1 MNLFFSRCICLQQQL
16 CIFEFR
22 HRAAVTVE
30 QKSECSSRYIFG
42 SNQNSSITSKFRIE
56 ARAAFKDILSAF
68 FVNPQVPVY
77 YWRQN
82 SKRKMR
88 GQKGVPLWRQKHML
102 DQKRE
107 REKKSCFGKHFQ
119 HPYVLYGLGKKR
131 YFFVCLKYSLF
142 LLKFIYSLGSANS
155 KDFFLLFF

>member
-1 MNLFFSRCICLQQQL
+1 MLLELIFFQLHICRLY
-16 CIFEFR
+16 IFEFR
-22 HRAAVTVE
+22 HSGHYWTKVGMY
-30 QKSECSSRYIFG
+30 SRYIFG
-42 SNQNSSITSKFRIE
+42 WNQNSSITSKFRIE
-56 ARAAFKDILSAF
+56 AAFKDILSAF

-107 REKKSCFGKHFQ
+107 RKKKLFWKTFSTSICVIWIRQ
-119 HPYVLYGLGKKR
+119 EEV
-131 YFFVCLKYSLF
+131 FFCVCVCV
-142 LLKFIYSLGSANS
+142 
-155 KDFFLLFF
+155 

>member
-1 MNLFFSRCICLQQQL
+1 MNLFFSRCICLRHL

-22 HRAAVTVE
+22 HRAAVTIE
-30 QKSECSSRYIFG
+30 QKSECSSSRYIFD

-107 REKKSCFGKHFQ
+107 RKKKLFWKTFSTSICVIWIRQEEVFFCVSKIFT
-119 HPYVLYGLGKKR
+119 
-131 YFFVCLKYSLF
+131 FFVEIYLQLRKC
-142 LLKFIYSLGSANS
+142 KFEG
-155 KDFFLLFF
+155 FFLLFF

>member
-1 MNLFFSRCICLQQQL
+1 M
-16 CIFEFR
+16 
-22 HRAAVTVE
+22 
-30 QKSECSSRYIFG
+30 
-42 SNQNSSITSKFRIE
+42 
-56 ARAAFKDILSAF
+56 SAF

-107 REKKSCFGKHFQ
+107 RKKSCFGKHFQ

-131 YFFVCLKYSLF
+131 SFLCVCVCVCVKYSLF
-142 LLKFIYSLGSANS
+142 FVEIYLQLRKCKFEGFFSSFFLNILRKTFKKNGIFYVFYASGGIVIH
-155 KDFFLLFF
+155 KDFFCFQ